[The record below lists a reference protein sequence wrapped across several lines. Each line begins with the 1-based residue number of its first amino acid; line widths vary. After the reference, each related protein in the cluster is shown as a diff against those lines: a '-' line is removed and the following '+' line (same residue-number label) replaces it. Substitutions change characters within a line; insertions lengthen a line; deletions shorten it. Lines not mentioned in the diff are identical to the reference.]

1 MATRSFRPSEGA
13 PITDATQVMGEDVHK
28 ISVDQ
33 LIPRIAERSKKAVDN
48 VPIHIYFFQGVR
60 AGRRCSCFDIETS
73 PDGQCE
79 ACFGTGVVGGFDKY
93 GTTLE
98 VIDVTHPS
106 VVTSNI
112 MPDLRS
118 RRKPIPFGLVRGAR
132 FGSVEARVKLTSNV
146 GVVDALS
153 ADYILP
159 EGTKM
164 EAWVKSPGDADYVGL
179 TRDNLQQRLFNPY
192 VDIRVNLWRVS
203 PEQESPMLKSVY
215 IRYKNIQD
223 NRLKANIPRVEKSIA
238 LQEIGIADEWS
249 GQLFY
254 LDNTL
259 KTVSTE
265 DYLVSIEG
273 DTRWKI
279 RTAKENAPH
288 GQLTSWDLEARL
300 VQEHEA
306 FMRVP
311 G

>member
-13 PITDATQVMGEDVHK
+13 PITDATQVMGEDVHN
-28 ISVDQ
+28 ISVGQ
-33 LIPRIAERSKKAVDN
+33 LIPRIAERSKKAVDT
-48 VPIHIYFFQGVR
+48 VPIHIYFYQGVK

-98 VIDVTHPS
+98 VLDVTHPS
-106 VVTSNI
+106 VVTTNI
-112 MPDLRS
+112 FPDWSS
-118 RRKPIPFGLVRGAR
+118 RRKPIPFSLIQGAR
-132 FGSVEARVKLTSNV
+132 FGVVEARIKLTTNV

-164 EAWVKSPGDADYVGL
+164 EATMKSPADTGYVAL
-179 TRDNLQQRLFNPY
+179 TKENLQQRLFNPY
-192 VDIRVNLWRVS
+192 VDLRISLWRVS
-203 PEQESPMLKSVY
+203 PEQESPLLKSVY
-215 IRYKNIQD
+215 MRYKNVND
-223 NRLKANIPRVEKSIA
+223 YSLKANIPRVEKSIA

-300 VQEHEA
+300 VQEHES

-311 G
+311 V